1 MVIKSSF
8 VCQQSQKQNPV
19 ISRIA
24 VNRQLG
30 HIFGEQIKND
40 NLEGKNENGE
50 RKKGVNCIKNGGKG
64 IKNAS

>member
-1 MVIKSSF
+1 M
-8 VCQQSQKQNPV
+8 
-19 ISRIA
+19 ISRIG

-50 RKKGVNCIKNGGKG
+50 RKKGVNCINNGGKG